1 MSADVRVCFA
11 GSRSLFA
18 RKEYQVC
25 SNAPDM
31 GRVLRSDWRRSVIR
45 YDRINRRPNAH
56 NNKKGL
62 VMERFTLRRAL
73 LSTALLLTPF
83 MSVQAD
89 TADKTIALSNNYAGN
104 SWRQSMLSSW
114 QQTTDQAVK
123 DGVIASADSFTTGEN
138 QATEQAAQIQNLILQ
153 GYNAIV
159 IDAASP
165 TALNGAVKQACD
177 AGIIVVSFDGVVT
190 EPCAY
195 RISMDFKQS
204 GLDGMAYLAKRFP
217 DGANVLQVR
226 GLAGV
231 SVDEM
236 IHAGVMAGAR
246 QYPQL
251 KIVGSVNGNWSQTAA
266 QKAVAGILPSLPKID
281 AVVTQGDDGYGV
293 AQAFTAAGR
302 PLPVIIFGNREE
314 ELSWWK
320 KQKDSNGYAS
330 FSISSAPSISSLAFW
345 VAQQLLDGKQL
356 PHDLLSPAISVTQDT
371 LEASLAGVE
380 KGGIV
385 SHVYSVND
393 VAELKSPSPQ

>member
-1 MSADVRVCFA
+1 M
-11 GSRSLFA
+11 
-18 RKEYQVC
+18 
-25 SNAPDM
+25 P
-31 GRVLRSDWRRSVIR
+31 
-45 YDRINRRPNAH
+45 H
-56 NNKKGL
+56 NNNKGHDMKL
-62 VMERFTLRRAL
+62 DTLRCAL
-73 LSTALLLTPF
+73 LSSALVMAPLMLA
-83 MSVQAD
+83 QAA

-104 SWRQSMLSSW
+104 AWRQNMLNSW

-123 DGVIASADSFTTGEN
+123 TGIIASADSFTTGEN

-204 GLDGMAYLAKRFP
+204 GIDQMDYLASRYP
-217 DGANVLQVR
+217 NGANVLEVR

-231 SVDEM
+231 SVDEL
-236 IHAGVMAGAR
+236 IHSGIVAGAAKH
-246 QYPQL
+246 PNL
-251 KIVGSVNGNWSQTAA
+251 KIVAAVNGNWSQTAA
-266 QKAVAGILPSLPKID
+266 QKAVAGVLPSLPKID
-281 AVVTQGDDGYGV
+281 AVVTQGDDGYGT

-302 PLPVIIFGNREE
+302 PTPTIVFGNREE

-320 KQKDSNGYAS
+320 KQKDLNGYQS

-356 PHDLLSPAISVTQDT
+356 PHDLVSPAVSVTQDT
-371 LEASLAGVE
+371 LEQQLKGLA
-380 KGGIV
+380 KGDLV
-385 SHVYSVND
+385 SQVYSVDD
-393 VAELKSPSPQ
+393 VAKLQAPATH

>member
-1 MSADVRVCFA
+1 MLALKLHHGPGHC
-11 GSRSLFA
+11 
-18 RKEYQVC
+18 
-25 SNAPDM
+25 
-31 GRVLRSDWRRSVIR
+31 LR
-45 YDRINRRPNAH
+45 PFTLPH
-56 NNKKGL
+56 KNNKGHDMK
-62 VMERFTLRRAL
+62 FTTLRCAL
-73 LSTALLLTPF
+73 LSSALVMAQPMLA
-83 MSVQAD
+83 QAA

-104 SWRQSMLSSW
+104 AWRQNMLNSW

-123 DGVIASADSFTTGEN
+123 TGVIASADSFTTGEN

-204 GLDGMAYLAKRFP
+204 GIDQMDYIASRYP
-217 DGANVLQVR
+217 NGANVLEVR

-231 SVDEM
+231 SVDEL
-236 IHAGVMAGAR
+236 IHSGVAAGAAKH
-246 QYPQL
+246 PNL
-251 KIVGSVNGNWSQTAA
+251 KIVAAVNGNWSQTAA
-266 QKAVAGILPSLPKID
+266 QKAVAGVLPSLPKID
-281 AVVTQGDDGYGV
+281 AVVTQGDDGYGT

-302 PLPVIIFGNREE
+302 PTPTIVFGNREE

-320 KQKDSNGYAS
+320 KQKDLNGYQS

-356 PHDLLSPAISVTQDT
+356 PHDLVSPAVSVTQDT
-371 LEASLAGVE
+371 LEQQLKGLA
-380 KGGIV
+380 KGDLV
-385 SHVYSVND
+385 SQVYSVDD
-393 VAELKSPSPQ
+393 VAKLQAPVTH

>member
-1 MSADVRVCFA
+1 MKRH
-11 GSRSLFA
+11 
-18 RKEYQVC
+18 
-25 SNAPDM
+25 P
-31 GRVLRSDWRRSVIR
+31 LRS
-45 YDRINRRPNAH
+45 
-56 NNKKGL
+56 
-62 VMERFTLRRAL
+62 AL
-73 LSTALLLTPF
+73 LSTALLITPF
-83 MSVQAD
+83 MLAQAA

-104 SWRQSMLSSW
+104 SWRQGMLASW
-114 QQTTDQAVK
+114 QQTTEQAVK
-123 DGVIASADSFTTGEN
+123 AGTIAGADSFTTGEN

-153 GYNAIV
+153 GYSAIV

-204 GLDGMAYLAKRFP
+204 GQQAMDYLAKRFP
-217 DGANVLQVR
+217 QGANVLEVR

-231 SVDEM
+231 SVDEL
-236 IHAGVMAGAR
+236 IHSGISAGAA

-251 KIVGSVNGNWSQTAA
+251 KIIGSVNGNWSQTAA

-281 AVVTQGDDGYGV
+281 AVVTQGDDGFGV
-293 AQAFTAAGR
+293 AQAFSAAGR
-302 PLPVIIFGNREE
+302 PAPVIIFGNREE

-320 KQKDSNGYAS
+320 KQKDANGYES

-356 PHDLLSPAISVTQDT
+356 PHDLLSPALSVTQGT
-371 LEASLAGVE
+371 LESSLKGVE

-385 SHVYSVND
+385 SQAYSVGD
-393 VAELKSPSPQ
+393 VAKLTSPTAQ

>member
-1 MSADVRVCFA
+1 MKRH
-11 GSRSLFA
+11 
-18 RKEYQVC
+18 
-25 SNAPDM
+25 P
-31 GRVLRSDWRRSVIR
+31 LRC
-45 YDRINRRPNAH
+45 
-56 NNKKGL
+56 
-62 VMERFTLRRAL
+62 AL
-73 LSTALLLTPF
+73 LSTALLISPF
-83 MSVQAD
+83 MLAQAA

-104 SWRQSMLSSW
+104 SWRQGMLASW
-114 QQTTDQAVK
+114 QKTTDQAVK
-123 DGVIASADSFTTGEN
+123 AGVIASADSFTTGEN

-195 RISMDFKQS
+195 RLSMDFKQS
-204 GLDGMAYLAKRFP
+204 GLDGMDYLAKRFP
-217 DGANVLQVR
+217 QGANVLEVR

-231 SVDEM
+231 SVDEQ
-236 IHAGVMAGAR
+236 IHSGVSAGAAK
-246 QYPQL
+246 YPNL

-266 QKAVAGILPSLPKID
+266 QKAVAGVLPSLPKID

-293 AQAFTAAGR
+293 AQAFGAAGR
-302 PLPVIIFGNREE
+302 PVPVIIFGNREE

-320 KQKDSNGYAS
+320 KQKDANGYES

-345 VAQQLLDGKQL
+345 VAQQLLDGKQM
-356 PHDLLSPAISVTQDT
+356 PHDLLSPALSVTQDT
-371 LEASLAGVE
+371 LESSLKGVE

-385 SHVYSVND
+385 SQVYSVDD
-393 VAELKSPSPQ
+393 VAKLTASKPQ